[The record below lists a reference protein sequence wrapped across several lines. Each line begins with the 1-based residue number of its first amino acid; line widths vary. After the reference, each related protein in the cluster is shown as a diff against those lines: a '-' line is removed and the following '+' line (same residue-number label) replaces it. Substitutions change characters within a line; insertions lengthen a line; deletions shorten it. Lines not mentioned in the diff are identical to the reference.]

1 MKQKAHLNVSV
12 TIMAVI
18 YYSVICNFGSS
29 QLLHV
34 PFVDAK
40 DALKLWVSLNLWA
53 LKDLEAVIKVEAG
66 FPRSLVPKR

>member
-1 MKQKAHLNVSV
+1 MCLLPLWQ
-12 TIMAVI
+12 

-40 DALKLWVSLNLWA
+40 DALKLWVSLNL
-53 LKDLEAVIKVEAG
+53 
-66 FPRSLVPKR
+66 